1 MRRCLPAIE
10 RPGTS
15 LALHLDV
22 TVRITSFEKGHG
34 RVVRVDGWLAAAD
47 VAALEEVVGD
57 RVRGTRLELG
67 ELRSADTLGVAAL
80 RGLAAR
86 GATLHGAAPFLRLL
100 IGEGTDDDHTRG
112 AAGE

>member
-1 MRRCLPAIE
+1 MH
-10 RPGTS
+10 
-15 LALHLDV
+15 LHV

-47 VAALEEVVGD
+47 VAALEEAVGEG
-57 RVRGTRLELG
+57 VRGTTIELAD
-67 ELRSADTLGVAAL
+67 LRSADARGVAAL

-86 GATLHGAAPFLRLL
+86 GARLHGAAPFLRLL
-100 IGEGTDDDHTRG
+100 IGEGADDDHTRG

>member
-1 MRRCLPAIE
+1 
-10 RPGTS
+10 
-15 LALHLDV
+15 LHLDV
-22 TVRITSFEKGHG
+22 TVRITNFDEGRG

-47 VAALEEVVGD
+47 VAALEAAVGD
-57 RVRGTRLELG
+57 RVRGTRLELD
-67 ELRSADTLGVAAL
+67 ELRSADTRGVAAL

-100 IGEGTDDDHTRG
+100 IGEGADDDHPRG